1 MICNIISF
9 YLKTYT
15 HNTQENPRKLP
26 TRKWHERKRK
36 EIEKVLFALQ
46 IGILFIIFLH
56 GLPEKHQYLL
66 LKGRSKA
73 MVDACSDYVFIALIS
88 LETAGLSDKSA
99 PATWFSKVSQFN
111 ENMKVLEKKRA
122 EKNIS
127 KDVR

>member
-1 MICNIISF
+1 M
-9 YLKTYT
+9 K
-15 HNTQENPRKLP
+15 
-26 TRKWHERKRK
+26 RKRK
-36 EIEKVLFALQ
+36 EIAKVLFALQ

-56 GLPEKHQYLL
+56 GSPEKQYLL

-111 ENMKVLEKKRA
+111 ENMKVLEKK
-122 EKNIS
+122 
-127 KDVR
+127 